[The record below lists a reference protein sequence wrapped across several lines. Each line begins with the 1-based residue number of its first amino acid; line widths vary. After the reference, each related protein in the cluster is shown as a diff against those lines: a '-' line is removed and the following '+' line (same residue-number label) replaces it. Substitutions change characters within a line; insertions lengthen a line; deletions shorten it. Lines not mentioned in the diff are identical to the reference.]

1 MTWPSA
7 SSSVARVECRV
18 ICISHATGAGGE
30 EVGRLVADQLGFL
43 YVDDEIVAR
52 AAAKAGVGHDEVA
65 DAERRRSLIV
75 RALDA
80 IAEGGGETW
89 TIGTVGLPP
98 TGRELG
104 RYDLLALIR
113 EAIEQAAARG
123 NVVIVAH
130 AASHVVARSPDA
142 LRVLVTASPDTR
154 ATRLAALEEIDP
166 NEARRKIKD
175 ADAGRRDYLKSFHGV
190 DQEAPTHYDLVLNT
204 DVLPIEDAAR
214 VISLISRAPE
224 RAAH

>member
-1 MTWPSA
+1 
-7 SSSVARVECRV
+7 VERQV
-18 ICISHATGAGGE
+18 VCISHATGAGGE

-52 AAAKAGVGHDEVA
+52 AAAKAGVGPAEVA
-65 DAERRRSLIV
+65 DAERRRSLVV

-80 IAEGGGETW
+80 IAQGGGETW

-98 TGRELG
+98 AGSGGLG
-104 RYDLLALIR
+104 RYDLLALVR

-123 NVVIVAH
+123 DVVIVAH
-130 AASHVVARSPDA
+130 AASHVVARADA
-142 LRVLVTASPDTR
+142 LRVLVTASPDRR
-154 ATRLAALEEIDP
+154 AKRLAELQGIDAD
-166 NEARRKIKD
+166 EARRKIKD

-204 DVLPIEDAAR
+204 DVLRIEEAAR
-214 VISLISRAPE
+214 VVS

>member
-1 MTWPSA
+1 MER
-7 SSSVARVECRV
+7 RVV
-18 ICISHATGAGGE
+18 CISHATGAGGE
-30 EVGRLVADQLGFL
+30 EVGRSTADELGFL
-43 YVDDEIVAR
+43 YLDNEIVAQAAARAGVR
-52 AAAKAGVGHDEVA
+52 AADVA
-65 DAERRRSLIV
+65 DAERRRSLV
-75 RALDA
+75 SRALDA
-80 IAEGGGETW
+80 IAQGEGETW
-89 TIGTVGLPP
+89 TMGTVGVPP
-98 TGRELG
+98 TGGKLG

>member
-1 MTWPSA
+1 
-7 SSSVARVECRV
+7 VERRVV
-18 ICISHATGAGGE
+18 CISHATGAGGE

-52 AAAKAGVGHDEVA
+52 AAAKAGVGPAEVA

-80 IAEGGGETW
+80 IAQGGAETW

-98 TGRELG
+98 SGSELG

-130 AASHVVARSPDA
+130 AASHVVAPAGDA
-142 LRVLVTASPDTR
+142 LRVLVTASPDRR
-154 ATRLAALEEIDP
+154 ATRLAELQGIDADG
-166 NEARRKIKD
+166 ARRMIKD

-190 DQEAPTHYDLVLNT
+190 DQEEPTHYDLVLNT
-204 DVLPIEDAAR
+204 DVLEIEEAAR
-214 VISLISRAPE
+214 AVSLLAVGNPAASRP
-224 RAAH
+224 